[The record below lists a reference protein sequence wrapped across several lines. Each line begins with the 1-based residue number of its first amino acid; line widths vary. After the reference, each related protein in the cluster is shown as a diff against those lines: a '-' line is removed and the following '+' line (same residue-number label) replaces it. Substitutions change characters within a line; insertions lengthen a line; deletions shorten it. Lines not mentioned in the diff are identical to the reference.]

1 MTEVA
6 DNVKKSNAEVVVF
19 VGTNHG
25 KLIDT
30 LDRHTAVFRLPLVTI
45 TMDDISDSIDLRLDT
60 NILIIEQNDNS
71 DDYQLKEVYSIKNG
85 PKIKRVI
92 GTWLPRAGLSVQTLN
107 VYERRQNLGGIQL
120 RDALLPYAKI
130 TKPYY
135 DQYKNVIRTGGAFQG
150 DKFLNSLLICHHVLT
165 MIYCCIF
172 IQKQLICRLFHT
184 SFHRRFVNICR
195 RCSISQWSRELL
207 MIINGDH
214 WQRMARHGMEWF

>member
-30 LDRHTAVFRLPLVTI
+30 LDRDTAVFRLPLVTI
-45 TMDDISDSIDLRLDT
+45 TMGDISDSIDLRLDT

-135 DQYKNVIRTGGAFQG
+135 DQYENVIRTGGAFQG
-150 DKFLNSLLICHHVLT
+150 DKF
-165 MIYCCIF
+165 
-172 IQKQLICRLFHT
+172 
-184 SFHRRFVNICR
+184 
-195 RCSISQWSRELL
+195 
-207 MIINGDH
+207 
-214 WQRMARHGMEWF
+214 

>member
-30 LDRHTAVFRLPLVTI
+30 LDRDTAVFRLPLVTI
-45 TMDDISDSIDLRLDT
+45 TMGDISDSIDLRLDT

-92 GTWLPRAGLSVQTLN
+92 GTWSPRAGLSVQTLN

-135 DQYKNVIRTGGAFQG
+135 DQYENVIRTGGAFQG
-150 DKFLNSLLICHHVLT
+150 DTFLNSLLIT
-165 MIYCCIF
+165 MYS
-172 IQKQLICRLFHT
+172 L
-184 SFHRRFVNICR
+184 
-195 RCSISQWSRELL
+195 
-207 MIINGDH
+207 
-214 WQRMARHGMEWF
+214 